1 MHKQS
6 IGVGLPYFEN
16 YSYKPGH
23 NKLCTAHVQVH
34 IYAITKSGSS
44 NNVTHV
50 QYVLSNDFIICPT
63 DGHLHCTCILYLL
76 EGTKLKPREG
86 PVTGELLTC
95 MQEPYKIRLFQM
107 IGIVTTSYHYPHRI
121 TLSTSLALPTKSAGK
136 RFLLLRAQICHS
148 YIVFLIFRSV

>member
-63 DGHLHCTCILYLL
+63 DGHLHHTVSSRRHKIETSRRTRLL
-76 EGTKLKPREG
+76 GN
-86 PVTGELLTC
+86 
-95 MQEPYKIRLFQM
+95 F
-107 IGIVTTSYHYPHRI
+107 
-121 TLSTSLALPTKSAGK
+121 
-136 RFLLLRAQICHS
+136 
-148 YIVFLIFRSV
+148 